1 MNVTDGELKANAAAW
16 VTSDLNRTV
25 RQTGGLV
32 GLNVV
37 RLGGEPSGNGIYELS
52 NGAFR
57 IGRSRSGKSLVLGG
71 NGTGSLTISGSRFLT
86 RSAMSLDN
94 NATVGQAGGVLFEQR
109 AAWDCHLS
117 MDLGK
122 RHTVKSENRIMAQTR
137 RFFAIAYLTALET
150 TRQPICLI
158 LATISVLTIALF
170 PVIIAHKMGDA
181 GKLIRDSAL
190 ATHFLIGLV
199 MATYAASSTIVKEI
213 RSGTVSSILSKPV
226 SRELFL
232 LAKFAGIA
240 AVMLVFSMM
249 ASMATLLAERAG
261 AESFSIDKY
270 ALFPLLFSVLLA
282 YCVAG
287 FINHRTNRPFT
298 SNAFWLMVMAV
309 FMAFIVGGL
318 LNEGGRMTAF
328 GSKYD
333 WNLLPACALVA
344 LGVLLLQG
352 IATGLAIKL
361 EAVPTLSICSI
372 LFMLGL
378 MSDFLFGTHR
388 DESVLADIMYTIVP
402 NWGRFWMAD
411 MLTNPGVI
419 PWSLVG
425 TTAVYAGLY
434 LAGVLAITLFV
445 LRLIEI
451 K

>member
-1 MNVTDGELKANAAAW
+1 M
-16 VTSDLNRTV
+16 
-25 RQTGGLV
+25 
-32 GLNVV
+32 
-37 RLGGEPSGNGIYELS
+37 
-52 NGAFR
+52 
-57 IGRSRSGKSLVLGG
+57 
-71 NGTGSLTISGSRFLT
+71 
-86 RSAMSLDN
+86 
-94 NATVGQAGGVLFEQR
+94 
-109 AAWDCHLS
+109 
-117 MDLGK
+117 
-122 RHTVKSENRIMAQTR
+122 RHAVKSENNIMAQCR

-199 MATYAASSTIVKEI
+199 LATYAASSTIVKEI
-213 RSGTVSSILSKPV
+213 RRGTVSSILSKPV

-240 AVMLVFSMM
+240 LVMMVFSLM

-261 AESFSIDKY
+261 GVSFAVDKY
-270 ALFPLLFSVLLA
+270 ALYPLLFSVLLA
-282 YCVAG
+282 YCAAG

-309 FMAFIVGGL
+309 FMAFLVGGL

-328 GSKYD
+328 GKLYD

-344 LGVLLLQG
+344 IGVLLLQG

-378 MSDFLFGTHR
+378 MSDYLFGTHR
-388 DESVLADIMYTIVP
+388 EDSMLAEFMYTIVP

-411 MLTNPGVI
+411 GRHHRRLRRPLPRRRTRHHLVCPASYRDQITALHPVAKKEKEVP
-419 PWSLVG
+419 PWENSSP
-425 TTAVYAGLY
+425 AC
-434 LAGVLAITLFV
+434 
-445 LRLIEI
+445 
-451 K
+451 